1 MRSFYNSETGTV
13 SIYLIIILVP
23 IFFLQA
29 VLIDFARVKAA
40 EREADTAARAAVRS
54 VLSAFDTEL
63 QKYGLFGL
71 TGEPE
76 SSKSLFSTIFK
87 ENLSGS
93 SSGGFYKMLDT
104 KPEEGRASLTS
115 LYTLA
120 NHPVFKEQI
129 LEHMKYTAPIEFV
142 LEITDK
148 LQKPGAV
155 KTLANGSAYAKE
167 AEKIEKLLAKRE
179 ESLDRAWAETVKLK
193 EELNGRHHTY
203 RARITE
209 LNRLS
214 ELIGLNTADG
224 VRSQI
229 KTLEEQIRSLSDS
242 ISSLNGSLAAAAA
255 AGPEAAAALQGM
267 MDRIRSLQDQ
277 LTELQSRLS
286 DLKTLLENIV
296 KYTALLAAT
305 KLEIVS
311 DDEKVQ
317 NLQKSVQE
325 LLGEAKKANDE
336 LNTEL
341 KRVSSATGNELK
353 AFEAFKGLK
362 LLSEDDFRTYQTG
375 IASSA
380 ALFSGFRSGI
390 GSTNLFTN
398 ANAQKIHAANE
409 AYQAQMDETYKKQLV
424 IETERTKRNE
434 TIRKEKEKQRS
445 KIQEVLNR
453 AKQAM
458 GDCGTDQTAGPV
470 STFYETLEEKGED
483 GLYRK
488 YMTLN
493 ESPSNADGSPVY
505 DLEGKPD
512 TEIQHAM
519 SLLERLGQTGESIR
533 NELFINEYAL
543 SQFNYRT
550 YGRELDGSGQPKPLH
565 ALSEPSGHK
574 LPGQEV
580 EYLLYGFNSCAKNMS
595 SAYGEMFAFRFAV
608 RIVEELMDPKN
619 ELLQAGSPLLV
630 LLASAAEA
638 AVKALADMDSL
649 TEGKAVPI
657 SSKLTN
663 PLFTFTYKDYLRI
676 FLLLHSSD
684 SNLLARLQSLIE
696 LNTERTLDHA
706 VTYIQ
711 GSAESSVSLWFL
723 PGLMKL
729 MNGTGISSC
738 EVRENRCRFISR
750 ADLAY

>member
-1 MRSFYNSETGTV
+1 MRSFYNSETGAV

-54 VLSAFDTEL
+54 VLSSFDSEL

-76 SSKSLFSTIFK
+76 SSESLFSMIYK

-93 SSGGFYKMLDT
+93 SSGGFYKLLDT
-104 KPEEGRASLTS
+104 KPEEGHASLTS

-120 NHPVFKEQI
+120 NHTVFKEQI

-155 KTLANGSAYAKE
+155 KTLANGSAYAKD
-167 AEKIEKLLAKRE
+167 AEKIEKLLVKRE
-179 ESLDRAWAETVKLK
+179 ELLDRAWMETVKLK

-242 ISSLNGSLAAAAA
+242 ISSLNGSLAAVAA
-255 AGPEAAAALQGM
+255 AGPEAAAAIQGM
-267 MDRIRSLQDQ
+267 MDNMRSLQDQ
-277 LTELQSRLS
+277 LTELQRRLS
-286 DLKTLLENIV
+286 DLKTLLDNIV

-341 KRVSSATGNELK
+341 KRVSSAAGNELK
-353 AFEAFKGLK
+353 VFEAFKSLK
-362 LLSEDDFRTYQTG
+362 ILSEDDFRTYQTG

-380 ALFSGFRSGI
+380 AMFSGFRSGI
-390 GSTNLFTN
+390 GSINLFTN
-398 ANAQKIHAANE
+398 ANAQKIHAAND
-409 AYQAQMDETYKKQLV
+409 AYQAQMDETYQKQLV
-424 IETERTKRNE
+424 IETERNKRNE

-445 KIQEVLNR
+445 KIQAALDR
-453 AKQAM
+453 ARQAM
-458 GDCGTDQTAGPV
+458 GDCGADQTAGSV
-470 STFYETLEEKGED
+470 SAFYETLEGKD
-483 GLYRK
+483 GLFGK

-493 ESPSNADGSPVY
+493 ESPSNAGGSPVY

-533 NELFINEYAL
+533 NELFVNEYAL
-543 SQFNYRT
+543 SLFNYRT
-550 YGRELDGSGQPKPLH
+550 YGREVDGSGQPKPLH

-608 RIVEELMDPKN
+608 RMVEELMDPKN
-619 ELLQAGSPLLV
+619 ELLQTGSPLLV
-630 LLASAAEA
+630 LLVSAAEA

-649 TEGKAVPI
+649 TDGKAVPI

-684 SNLLARLQSLIE
+684 TNLLARLQSLIE

-723 PGLMKL
+723 PGVMKL

>member
-1 MRSFYNSETGTV
+1 MRSFYNSETGAV

-71 TGEPE
+71 TEEPE
-76 SSKSLFSTIFK
+76 SSASLFGSIYK

-93 SSGGFYKMLDT
+93 SNGVFYKMLDT
-104 KPEEGRASLTS
+104 KPEEGARSLAS

-120 NHPVFKEQI
+120 NHSVFKEQI
-129 LEHMKYTAPIEFV
+129 LEHMKYAAPIEFT

-155 KTLANGSAYAKE
+155 KTMANGAAYAKE

-179 ESLDRAWAETVKLK
+179 ELLDKAWAETVKMK
-193 EELNGRHHTY
+193 EELGGRHLTY

-214 ELIGLNTADG
+214 ELIGLNTADE

-229 KTLEEQIRSLSDS
+229 KTLEEQIGSLSDS
-242 ISSLNGSLAAAAA
+242 ISSMNGSIAAAAA
-255 AGPEAAAALQGM
+255 SGPGAAAAIQGL
-267 MDRIRSLQDQ
+267 MDSIRSLQDQ
-277 LTELQSRLS
+277 MSILQNKLS
-286 DLKTLLENIV
+286 DLKTLLENILT
-296 KYTALLAAT
+296 YTALLGAT
-305 KLEIVS
+305 KLEIVR

-317 NLQKSVQE
+317 SLQRSVQE

-341 KRVSSATGNELK
+341 KRLSSAEGNELK
-353 AFEAFKGLK
+353 AFEAFKSLK
-362 LLSEDDFRTYQTG
+362 VVSEEDLRLYMTG
-375 IASSA
+375 VASSA

-390 GSTNLFTN
+390 GSINLFTN
-398 ANAQKIHAANE
+398 ANAQKLQAAND
-409 AYQAQMDETYKKQLV
+409 AYQAQMDETYRKQLD
-424 IETERTKRNE
+424 IETERNKRNE
-434 TIRKEKEKQRS
+434 NIRKEKEKQRS
-445 KIQEVLNR
+445 KIQAVLDR
-453 AKQAM
+453 ARQAM
-458 GDCGTDQTAGPV
+458 GECGTDQGGGSVT
-470 STFYETLEEKGED
+470 SFYEILEGSGKE

-493 ESPSNADGSPVY
+493 ESVSNAGGRPVY

-519 SLLERLGQTGESIR
+519 SLLERLGQTGEAIR
-533 NELFINEYAL
+533 NELFVNEYAL

-550 YGRELDGSGQPKPLH
+550 YGREMDGAGQIKPLH

-608 RIVEELMDPKN
+608 HMVEELMDPKN

-630 LLASAAEA
+630 LLVSAAEA
-638 AVKALADMDSL
+638 AVEALADMESL
-649 TEGKAVPI
+649 TEGKAVPV

-676 FLLLHSSD
+676 FLLLHGGD
-684 SNLLARLQSLIE
+684 TNLLARFQSLIE
-696 LNTERTLDHA
+696 LNTERTLDKA

-711 GSAESSVSLWFL
+711 GYAESSVSLWFL
-723 PGLMKL
+723 PGFMKL

-738 EVRENRCRFISR
+738 EVRENRCRFVSR
-750 ADLAY
+750 AELAY

>member
-1 MRSFYNSETGTV
+1 MRSFYNSENGAV
-13 SIYLIIILVP
+13 SIYLIIIIVP

-54 VLSAFDTEL
+54 VLSAFDPEL

-71 TGEPE
+71 TEEPE
-76 SSKSLFSTIFK
+76 SSAALFDLIYK

-93 SSGGFYKMLDT
+93 SNGVFYKMLDT
-104 KPEEGRASLTS
+104 KPEEGARSLAS

-120 NHPVFKEQI
+120 NHSVFKEQL
-129 LEHMKYTAPIEFV
+129 LEHMKYAAPIEFA

-155 KTLANGSAYAKE
+155 KTMTNGAAYAKE

-179 ESLDRAWAETVKLK
+179 DLLDKAWSGTVKMK

-214 ELIGLNTADG
+214 ELIGLNTADE

-242 ISSLNGSLAAAAA
+242 ISNMNGSIAAAAA
-255 AGPEAAAALQGM
+255 SGPEAAAAIQGM
-267 MDRIRSLQDQ
+267 MDSIRSLQDQ
-277 LTELQSRLS
+277 MSALQNKLS
-286 DLKTLLENIV
+286 DLKTLLENIL

-305 KLEIVS
+305 KIEIVR
-311 DDEKVQ
+311 DDENVQ
-317 NLQKSVQE
+317 SIQTSVQE

-341 KRVSSATGNELK
+341 KRLSSSEGNELK
-353 AFEAFKGLK
+353 AFEAFKSLK
-362 LLSEDDFRTYQTG
+362 IVSEDDLRVYMTG
-375 IASSA
+375 VASSA

-398 ANAQKIHAANE
+398 ANAQKIHAAND
-409 AYQAQMDETYKKQLV
+409 AYQTQMDETYRKQLAS
-424 IETERTKRNE
+424 ETERNKRNE
-434 TIRKEKEKQRS
+434 NIRKEKEKQRS
-445 KIQEVLNR
+445 KIQAALDR

-458 GDCGTDQTAGPV
+458 GECGTDQAGGSV
-470 STFYETLEEKGED
+470 SSFYETLEGNGEE

-493 ESPSNADGSPVY
+493 ESASNAGGRTVY

-512 TEIQHAM
+512 IEIQHAM
-519 SLLERLGQTGESIR
+519 SLLERLGQAGEAIR
-533 NELFINEYAL
+533 NELFVNEYAL

-550 YGRELDGSGQPKPLH
+550 YGRELDGSGQIKPLH
-565 ALSEPSGHK
+565 ALSDPSGHK

-608 RIVEELMDPKN
+608 HMVEELMDPKN
-619 ELLQAGSPLLV
+619 EMLQAGSPLLV
-630 LLASAAEA
+630 LLVSAAEA
-638 AVKALADMDSL
+638 AVKALADMDNL
-649 TEGKAVPI
+649 TEGKAVQI
-657 SSKLTN
+657 SGKLTN

-676 FLLLHSSD
+676 FLLLHGGD
-684 SNLLARLQSLIE
+684 TNLLARLQSLVE
-696 LNTERTLDHA
+696 LNSERPLDNA

-711 GSAESSVSLWFL
+711 GTAESSVSLWFL

-750 ADLAY
+750 TELAY